1 LNEISEEIYFTDF
14 LIPFL
19 LRSLLFHPILV
30 EEIIAMVR
38 IKACAS
44 KQVRRASKS
53 QQPTNTR
60 AERRETDWGA
70 RSRELLGTTCENS
83 LGNRSGNTY
92 QREQS
97 AQVPNVLQPCL

>member
-1 LNEISEEIYFTDF
+1 
-14 LIPFL
+14 
-19 LRSLLFHPILV
+19 
-30 EEIIAMVR
+30 MVR

-44 KQVRRASKS
+44 NKFVERASERASKS

-60 AERRETDWGA
+60 AERRETDWEA
-70 RSRELLGTTCENS
+70 RSRERLGTTCENS
-83 LGNRSGNTY
+83 SGNGSGNTY